1 MRRAPLISRSTVPA
15 SLMRC
20 QKKSDCR
27 LVPPLGDSA
36 SLPKKRERC
45 ALTVTIM
52 LAYSQIWS
60 CAYA

>member
-1 MRRAPLISRSTVPA
+1 MRR
-15 SLMRC
+15 

-36 SLPKKRERC
+36 SPKKRERC